1 MGNRFDACNN
11 VYHDVSLFNCW
22 DKHKDEKQERTTRR
36 SLFSCRSVTKPYS
49 STSSKGSGKH
59 KSITPNLQLAQSEVK
74 IKIT

>member
-1 MGNRFDACNN
+1 MTYLYLIVRTNTRMRNRR
-11 VYHDVSLFNCW
+11 
-22 DKHKDEKQERTTRR
+22 EQQEED
-36 SLFSCRSVTKPYS
+36 LFSCRSVTKPYS